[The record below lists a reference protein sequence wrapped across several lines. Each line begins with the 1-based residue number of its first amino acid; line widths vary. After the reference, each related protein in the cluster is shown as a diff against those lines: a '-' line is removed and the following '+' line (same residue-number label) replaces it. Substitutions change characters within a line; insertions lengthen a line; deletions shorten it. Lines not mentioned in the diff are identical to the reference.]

1 MPRKYREWSV
11 SRLESALA
19 TETSKPYEA
28 WPCHCLDTAS
38 STNGKVYYR
47 LRERRADGKPGSM
60 IRTLTSKE
68 FKELK
73 QLYKTS
79 KTIHMLQSELQRRK
93 ATPKQKNSQSQE
105 APGKW
110 PDVA

>member
-1 MPRKYREWSV
+1 
-11 SRLESALA
+11 
-19 TETSKPYEA
+19 
-28 WPCHCLDTAS
+28 
-38 STNGKVYYR
+38 
-47 LRERRADGKPGSM
+47 M